1 MNISVKHP
9 YNKEIISDVNS
20 VTHLH
25 AIPQLQSKIMKGIL
39 FIAVRLIPFEF
50 QIRTEYLAWYSALVV
65 SYRHQDEENR
75 NQIGVRL
82 GSQKKIVRLRKSLR
96 WRTILRGSVE
106 GIKPVLGEMKRSC
119 CLIPQLGLSLQSK
132 LFFSPRGKMT

>member
-1 MNISVKHP
+1 MNISVKFQ
-9 YNKEIISDVNS
+9 YTQEIISDVNS

-25 AIPQLQSKIMKGIL
+25 AIPQLRGKIKKGIL
-39 FIAVRLIPFEF
+39 FMAVRLIPFEF

-65 SYRHQDEENR
+65 SYRCQDEENR
-75 NQIGVRL
+75 NQTGVRL

-106 GIKPVLGEMKRSC
+106 GMKSGFVER
-119 CLIPQLGLSLQSK
+119 
-132 LFFSPRGKMT
+132 

>member
-1 MNISVKHP
+1 MPFHNYGAKLRRAS
-9 YNKEIISDVNS
+9 YLWLSDKFLLS
-20 VTHLH
+20 
-25 AIPQLQSKIMKGIL
+25 SK
-39 FIAVRLIPFEF
+39 VRAEN
-50 QIRTEYLAWYSALVV
+50 LAWYSALVVSVV

-106 GIKPVLGEMKRSC
+106 GMKSGFVER
-119 CLIPQLGLSLQSK
+119 
-132 LFFSPRGKMT
+132 